1 MAAVWRMVGAMLLG
15 TTLCTGQHRT
25 IVRVELEMELAEP
38 PPPLCLEA
46 GREYDSLQ
54 FWRCRAHD
62 SLQLL
67 RWAHARGYWFARV
80 QVQEDAGAVRY
91 QLHAGEAVRLDSL
104 ELRSREPLPEE
115 AAAALHRAA
124 RSVRG
129 MVLSWD
135 AVSALLDTLLAVLE
149 EVGYPGAYAEL
160 LQARRSAQG
169 AVLEVALD
177 AGAPARLDTLIV
189 EGNQHTRPEFLQRW
203 GGAVPGMV
211 LSRQNVAAVAARLQ
225 RLGWLELAAPP
236 RVQQLPDGRWAM
248 WLQVREQ
255 PSAVLDGAVG
265 YDQRSGW
272 NGMLRAAL
280 QNLLGTG
287 RAVELSW
294 YRAAQRLQEL
304 SAAYEEPV
312 PPWLGLRLGYR
323 LRQQDS
329 SYTETLW
336 QLGARA
342 YLQGATGEFA
352 LGWREILPAA
362 GATGYAASS
371 AVELL
376 TRASV
381 ERLQPQGTPERGYAL
396 GVALRQAW
404 QRVRTDSAQLRLLHA
419 VELDAEQYRPLGHML
434 VLRLHAHVRTLFGP
448 AEPTQFYRVG
458 GSGTLRAYMEAQFWT
473 SQALWGGAELRW
485 TFGVGQYVGLFA
497 EGGYIGRPQVRG
509 LFGYGITGQFPTAA
523 GALQMSL
530 GMLPGEPLRHA
541 RVWLGLLRRE

>member
-54 FWRCRAHD
+54 FWQCRARD

-104 ELRSREPLPEE
+104 EIRSREPLPEE

-312 PPWLGLRLGYR
+312 RRGWDCAWDIGFASRIPATRRRSGSLVRAPTSRAQRANSLWDGARSFRLRERRAMPQARQWSCSPEPPWSGSSRKG
-323 LRQQDS
+323 RQNAAMPLEQRCAKHGSGSVPIPPNCVSCTRS
-329 SYTETLW
+329 SWMPSSIAPWGTCSCC
-336 QLGARA
+336 GSMPMCARCSV
-342 YLQGATGEFA
+342 L
-352 LGWREILPAA
+352 LNRR
-362 GATGYAASS
+362 SS
-371 AVELL
+371 
-376 TRASV
+376 TASV
-381 ERLQPQGTPERGYAL
+381 GRGRCA
-396 GVALRQAW
+396 
-404 QRVRTDSAQLRLLHA
+404 RTWRRS
-419 VELDAEQYRPLGHML
+419 
-434 VLRLHAHVRTLFGP
+434 
-448 AEPTQFYRVG
+448 
-458 GSGTLRAYMEAQFWT
+458 SGRRRR
-473 SQALWGGAELRW
+473 S
-485 TFGVGQYVGLFA
+485 GVGQSSAGPSGWGSTSVSLLKAAILG
-497 EGGYIGRPQVRG
+497 VRRCAG
-509 LFGYGITGQFPTAA
+509 CSGTA
-523 GALQMSL
+523 S
-530 GMLPGEPLRHA
+530 PGNFQRLREPCR
-541 RVWLGLLRRE
+541 

>member
-1 MAAVWRMVGAMLLG
+1 MWRTVGGLLLGAML
-15 TTLCTGQHRT
+15 CAGQHRA
-25 IVRVELEMELAEP
+25 IVRVELETELTEP
-38 PPPLCLEA
+38 PPPLCLQAE
-46 GREYDSLQ
+46 REYDSLQ
-54 FWRCRAHD
+54 FWQCRARD

-80 QVQEDAGAVRY
+80 QVQESAGTVRY
-91 QLHAGEAVRLDSL
+91 QLYAGKVVRLDSL
-104 ELRSREPLPEE
+104 KLRLREPLPQE
-115 AAAALHRAA
+115 AAAAVHKTAQ
-124 RSVRG
+124 SVRG

-135 AVSALLDTLLAVLE
+135 AVSAILDTLLAVLE
-149 EVGYPGAYAEL
+149 EMGYPSAYAEL
-160 LQARRSAQG
+160 LQARMSAQG
-169 AVLEVALD
+169 AVLEVTLD

-203 GGAVPGMV
+203 GGAMPGIV
-211 LSRQNVAAVAARLQ
+211 LSRQNLAAVTARLQ
-225 RLGWLELAAPP
+225 RLGWLELTAPP
-236 RVQQLPDGRWAM
+236 RIQQLPDGRWAM
-248 WLQVREQ
+248 WLQVQEQ

-265 YDQRSGW
+265 YDRRSGW
-272 NGMLRAAL
+272 NGMLKAAL

-287 RAVELSW
+287 RRVELSW

-304 SAAYEEPV
+304 SAAYEEPL
-312 PPWLGLRLGYR
+312 PPWLGLRLEYR

-342 YLQGATGEFA
+342 YLQGAMGEFA

-362 GATGYAASS
+362 GAVGYAASS

-376 TRASV
+376 ARAST
-381 ERLQPQGTPERGYAL
+381 EQLQPQGTPERGYAFG
-396 GVALRQAW
+396 GVLRQAW
-404 QRVRTDSAQLRLLHA
+404 QRVRGDSARLRLLHA

-458 GSGTLRAYMEAQFWT
+458 GAGTLRSYMEAQFWT
-473 SQALWGGAELRW
+473 AQALWGGAELRW

-497 EGGYIGRPQVRG
+497 EGGYIGRPQIRG
-509 LFGYGITGQFPTAA
+509 LFGYGIAGRFATAA

-530 GMLPGEPLRHA
+530 GLLPGEPLRRA

>member
-1 MAAVWRMVGAMLLG
+1 MAAVWCMVGVVLLG
-15 TTLCTGQHRT
+15 ATLCTGQHRT
-25 IVRVELEMELAEP
+25 IGRVELETELAEP
-38 PPPLCLEA
+38 PPLLCLQA

-54 FWRCRAHD
+54 FWQCRALD

-67 RWAHARGYWFARV
+67 RWAHAHGYWFARV
-80 QVQEDAGAVRY
+80 QVQEDAGTVRY
-91 QLHAGEAVRLDSL
+91 QLHTGEAVRLDSL
-104 ELRSREPLPEE
+104 ELRWRELLPEE
-115 AAAALHRAA
+115 AAAAVYRTA

-135 AVSALLDTLLAVLE
+135 AVSAVLDTLLAVLE
-149 EVGYPGAYAEL
+149 EVGYPSAYAEL
-160 LQARRSAQG
+160 LQARMSAQG
-169 AVLEVALD
+169 AVLEVALN

-189 EGNQHTRPEFLQRW
+189 EGNRHTRPEFLQRW
-203 GGAVPGMV
+203 GGAVPGIV
-211 LSRQNVAAVAARLQ
+211 LSRQNVAAVTARLQ

-255 PSAVLDGAVG
+255 PSAVLDGALG

-287 RAVELSW
+287 RTVELSW

-323 LRQQDS
+323 FRQQDS

-336 QLGARA
+336 RLGVRA

-362 GATGYAASS
+362 GATGYIASS

-381 ERLQPQGTPERGYAL
+381 ERLQPQGVPERGYVLRA
-396 GVALRQAW
+396 ALRQAW
-404 QRVRTDSAQLRLLHA
+404 QRVRTDSPQLRLLHA
-419 VELDAEQYRPLGHML
+419 LELDAEQYRPLGHML

-458 GSGTLRAYMEAQFWT
+458 GAGTLRSYMEAQFWT
-473 SQALWGGAELRW
+473 AQALWGGAELRW

-497 EGGYIGRPQVRG
+497 EGGYIGRPQMRG
-509 LFGYGITGQFPTAA
+509 LFGYGITGQFATAA
-523 GALQMSL
+523 GAVQLSL
-530 GMLPGEPLRHA
+530 GLLPGEPLRHA